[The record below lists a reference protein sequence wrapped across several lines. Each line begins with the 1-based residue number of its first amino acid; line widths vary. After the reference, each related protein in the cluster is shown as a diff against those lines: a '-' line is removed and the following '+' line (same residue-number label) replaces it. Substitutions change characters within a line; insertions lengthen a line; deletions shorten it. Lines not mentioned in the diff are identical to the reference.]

1 MRFGDWVY
9 EQLEKNDRS
18 INWLAKKVGCS
29 HTAFLDYK
37 KTDREVSTRVLMKT
51 IEVLAEVSGKSEER
65 VLLYVARHCYGL
77 GVRE

>member
-1 MRFGDWVY
+1 
-9 EQLEKNDRS
+9 
-18 INWLAKKVGCS
+18 
-29 HTAFLDYK
+29 
-37 KTDREVSTRVLMKT
+37 MKT